1 MVRARCGLPDS
12 SQPVTE
18 EEPVPDPGFTRPDLC
33 SISAVTEQ
41 TDSAEAVSSL
51 LSADRYPPAGDYSL
65 GPVTP
70 NVAGALVEAD
80 FTLHHRDR
88 YDPLYRLR
96 RGQRTEAER

>member
-1 MVRARCGLPDS
+1 MSG
-12 SQPVTE
+12 
-18 EEPVPDPGFTRPDLC
+18 PGFTRPDLC
-33 SISAVTEQ
+33 SISAATEQ
-41 TDSAEAVSSL
+41 TDSADAVGSL

-70 NVAGALVEAD
+70 NVAHAVVEAD
-80 FTLHHRDR
+80 LTPHHGDR

>member
-1 MVRARCGLPDS
+1 
-12 SQPVTE
+12 
-18 EEPVPDPGFTRPDLC
+18 VPDPGFTRPDLC

-70 NVAGALVEAD
+70 NVADALVEVD

>member
-1 MVRARCGLPDS
+1 MSGPR
-12 SQPVTE
+12 
-18 EEPVPDPGFTRPDLC
+18 FTRPNLC
-33 SISAVTEQ
+33 SISAATEQ
-41 TDSAEAVSSL
+41 THSTDVVSSL

-70 NVAGALVEAD
+70 NVADALVEVD

-88 YDPLYRLR
+88 YDPQYRLR

>member
-1 MVRARCGLPDS
+1 
-12 SQPVTE
+12 
-18 EEPVPDPGFTRPDLC
+18 VPDPGFTRPDLC

-41 TDSAEAVSSL
+41 TDSAEAK
-51 LSADRYPPAGDYSL
+51 SAACSAPTATAGRRYSL

-88 YDPLYRLR
+88 YDPL
-96 RGQRTEAER
+96 